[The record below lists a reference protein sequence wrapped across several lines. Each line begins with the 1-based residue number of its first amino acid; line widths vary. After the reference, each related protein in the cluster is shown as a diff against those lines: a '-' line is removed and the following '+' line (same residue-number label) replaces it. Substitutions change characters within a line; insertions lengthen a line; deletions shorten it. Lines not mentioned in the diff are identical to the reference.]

1 MRLQFLYRFGTG
13 RIIMVTK
20 PLTSRI
26 DWVDYAKGICIVLVV
41 MMHST
46 LGVEKA
52 AGSLSWMHNFIDWA
66 KPFRMPDFFMISGLF
81 LASRIDKPWREYL
94 DSKVV
99 HFLYFYVLWLFIQTV
114 FKACLICGLDGA
126 IEASKVFLT
135 GFVEPFGTLWF
146 IYLLPMF
153 FVLVKALRQVPPLAV
168 FLVSAVLLAAR
179 IDTGWLIID
188 EFSSRFV
195 FFFVGYWLS
204 KNIFAFAA
212 EVDAKPKYLIL
223 AGLII
228 WGAANYVMV
237 HAGLSTLPGLNL
249 LLGLV
254 GACAVVSVGVLL
266 SKFRQTESLRYL
278 GQNSI
283 VIYLSFF
290 LFMAVS
296 RTTLLKFMPSLNL
309 GWVSLIVTACA
320 VIGPVLLFW
329 TTRATKLSFLFN
341 RPKWAKLAKSPERWH
356 STNYVKQLHIK
367 AR

>member
-1 MRLQFLYRFGTG
+1 
-13 RIIMVTK
+13 MVSK
-20 PLTSRI
+20 PLTIRI

-52 AGSLSWMHNFIDWA
+52 AGTLSWLHNFIDWA

-81 LASRIDKPWREYL
+81 LARRIDQPWREYL

-114 FKACLICGLDGA
+114 FKACLVCGVDGA
-126 IEASKVFLT
+126 IEAFKVFLT

-153 FVLVKALRQVPPLAV
+153 FVLVKTLRKVPPPII
-168 FLVSAVLLAAR
+168 FLGGALLLAAPVE
-179 IDTGWLIID
+179 TGWLIID
-188 EFSSRFV
+188 EFASRFV
-195 FFFVGYWLS
+195 FFYIGYWLS
-204 KNIFAFAA
+204 KYIFAFAA
-212 EVDAKPKYLIL
+212 AVDAKPIHII
-223 AGLII
+223 ATGLVI
-228 WGAANYVMV
+228 WGFANYAMV
-237 HAGLSTLPGLNL
+237 HANLSVLPVINL

-254 GACAVVSVGVLL
+254 GACAVVSTGVLL
-266 SKFRQTESLRYL
+266 AKFKITKSLRYL

-290 LFMAVS
+290 LFMATS
-296 RTTLLKFMPSLNL
+296 RTILLKFFPNADL
-309 GWVSLIVTACA
+309 GWVSLTVTASS

-329 TTRATKLSFLFN
+329 LTQHTKFSFLFN
-341 RPKWAKLAKSPERWH
+341 RPAWAKLAKPAERWH
-356 STNYVKQLHIK
+356 SPNYVKQLHIK